1 MKESIINAITNEKI
15 NEIKDLKEQ
24 IKAKE
29 IQIYDLKMLE
39 GELKSKE
46 KTITVLNRENDTLK

>member
-29 IQIYDLKMLE
+29 IQINDLKMFE

-46 KTITVLNRENDTLK
+46 KTIIVLNRENDTLK